1 LRSFAGPREAAF
13 AARKVQG
20 ELGQIS
26 VGLTGLPVDLGG
38 AAAQPYAGLFEPCVN
53 VVLASLRLEERA
65 RTCAARY
72 PEEPRERCALA
83 TFDAGFEAPDWRFAD
98 AVLTLSASAD
108 LANPDV
114 SSPCETPQLVAPS
127 RAIPA
132 PELPRAKPIPPTV
145 SRSIF
150 VPLSRDRR

>member
-1 LRSFAGPREAAF
+1 
-13 AARKVQG
+13 
-20 ELGQIS
+20 
-26 VGLTGLPVDLGG
+26 
-38 AAAQPYAGLFEPCVN
+38 VN
-53 VVLASLRLEERA
+53 VVLAGLRLEERA
-65 RTCAARY
+65 RTCVARY

-98 AVLTLSASAD
+98 AVLTVSASAD

-114 SSPCETPQLVAPS
+114 SNPCETPQLVAPS
-127 RAIPA
+127 RAVPIPD
-132 PELPRAKPIPPTV
+132 LLRARPLPPTV